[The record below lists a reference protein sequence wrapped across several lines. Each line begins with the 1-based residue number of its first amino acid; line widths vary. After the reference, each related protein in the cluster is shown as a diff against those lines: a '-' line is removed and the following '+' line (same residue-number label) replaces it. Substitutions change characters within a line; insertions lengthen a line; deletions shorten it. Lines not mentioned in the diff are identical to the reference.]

1 MTPPHAASPPDHG
14 LSHGLPNAHYTDPGV
29 IALENT
35 AVLAGGWASVGFAKD
50 VPNKG
55 DVAPVTFLKQPLM
68 LVRGG
73 DGNVR
78 VFENVCRH
86 RGMILVDQPTNF
98 KGTIRC
104 PYHSWCYGFDG
115 KLRTTPHVGG
125 PGVHTHADV
134 DPSKLGLFEVRS
146 AVWMDVVFVNLDRQ
160 APSFEDFIRPV
171 AERWHDFAGR
181 TLYHGGE
188 ESTFE
193 LEVNCNWKLAVE
205 NYCES
210 YHLPWVHPALNEY
223 SKLED
228 HYEIIDPNG
237 NFSGQGTRVYAPN
250 LGEPGRQ
257 FTTFDALPAAWD
269 TAAEYIS
276 LFPNTLLGVHKDH
289 TFATASGAV
298 CAKPMR
304 RCGEPCSAKT
314 FSPSKAC
321 SGAETP
327 PVSTAARCR
336 RSWIRRLGHFMSG
349 SQRSSYLR
357 GDNGAYSGL
366 PPPLRHSR
374 EGGNPS
380 SPWTPA
386 FAGVTRGIGI
396 TPSKSY
402 PMLFLQSSLQARWC
416 CR

>member
-193 LEVNCNWKLAVE
+193 LEVDCNWKLAVE

-228 HYEIIDPNG
+228 HYEIIDPDG

-289 TFATASGAV
+289 TFAI
-298 CAKPMR
+298 R
-304 RCGEPCSAKT
+304 LEPLG
-314 FSPSKAC
+314 PSKTREHISIYYASAAMC
-321 SGAETP
+321 DGEWGRMRQANAQRWRTVFGEDVFAVEGMQRGRNAASFDGGALSPVMDTP
-327 PVSTAARCR
+327 TRAFHEWVAKKFISAR
-336 RSWIRRLGHFMSG
+336 G
-349 SQRSSYLR
+349 
-357 GDNGAYSGL
+357 
-366 PPPLRHSR
+366 
-374 EGGNPS
+374 
-380 SPWTPA
+380 
-386 FAGVTRGIGI
+386 
-396 TPSKSY
+396 
-402 PMLFLQSSLQARWC
+402 
-416 CR
+416 